1 MSRMID
7 ADAFE
12 VFSYYSQEGTF
23 DDGVRFVLE
32 KIDAMPTIDA
42 VESKSKPVIPH
53 RNYKNCN
60 IYWCDC
66 GWFLKNKEQTPNYC
80 PNCGNRIEWEKGAER

>member
-1 MSRMID
+1 MSRLID

-12 VFSYYSQEGTF
+12 VFGYYSQEGTF

-42 VESKSKPVIPH
+42 IEVVRCKDCKHNSLNRVIG
-53 RNYKNCN
+53 NAFCDLGIGLYQ
-60 IYWCDC
+60 IYDFCSH
-66 GWFLKNKEQTPNYC
+66 G
-80 PNCGNRIEWEKGAER
+80 ERREE